1 MDTSTNTFSPTYRI
15 WRIAPRRESIKGLNS
30 SSVAVTFFA
39 CWESEKSNSAFVASF
54 AVKISQTL
62 TLSGCRA
69 EATERTSSV
78 TVASWVEYKKEND
91 RLKKAKRN
99 FLDFKCINASPQS
112 RSISSR
118 SRFQTPSVQFGEED
132 DSGRGGGIN
141 RHQLSIQSTSVV
153 GGEIGRVAAWTIPS
167 SLLYTGHQEQ
177 KDEQENKA
185 KTIIEQ
191 WTKENKFNL

>member
-78 TVASWVEYKKEND
+78 TVASWVEYKQEND
-91 RLKKAKRN
+91 RLKKLSGT
-99 FLDFKCINASPQS
+99 FLTSNAL
-112 RSISSR
+112 
-118 SRFQTPSVQFGEED
+118 THHPSHVQFQVGLV
-132 DSGRGGGIN
+132 SRPLLFSLGKRTTRGGGGGIN

-153 GGEIGRVAAWTIPS
+153 GGEIGRVAAWTTPS

-177 KDEQENKA
+177 KNKQENKA